1 MAQRV
6 TRRTVGLDVS
16 GLAASNDRKEVS
28 RFIVEHF
35 AHLNI
40 HAVQFV
46 GTIAKVTFAVEASKQ
61 QVICHQ
67 SISIN
72 GVQCAVR
79 GGGPRAQNVLIYNYP
94 VEGTEEPIRRKL
106 AAYGTVESVAF
117 RHWPHL
123 PNISDGVR
131 VVRMVRREAIPR
143 HLTIGDF
150 QVKIS
155 YAGQQQ
161 VCDLC
166 AAPGHI
172 ARVCPLKGK
181 CFQCGLEGHLSRDCP
196 QRAGYRARDDAVEVV
211 PDPTPAEARA
221 SGAPQAGSDV
231 DLRDNQLDE
240 LSQSILAPIRASI
253 PPVGSSLPADDVS
266 VDSIDGLNNGNDQ
279 ATHVDNVDVTVVNN
293 VVVNNKVNENSVNN
307 DIVGHNI
314 VNNNGSN
321 VVNNNLVVNESIVVN
336 SNLVENESTV
346 NNNVVGNNN
355 AGISTKDN
363 SVANQNSIEESN
375 YSPVSD
381 SVNIVDPGSSSLCAS
396 SLDSG
401 DENLVEPSSSE
412 LISSGVADMVM
423 EGASDSRKR
432 ALVEVSSDGESVDS
446 SPATVVK
453 SKLPV
458 RKQKGV
464 RKISTPAPS
473 GATPRALRSS
483 SLIPGLSRG
492 LKFAAAEWGRLS
504 KRS

>member
-1 MAQRV
+1 MAHRV

-28 RFIVEHF
+28 QFIVEHF
-35 AHLNI
+35 AHFNI

-67 SISIN
+67 SININ

-79 GGGPRAQNVLIYNYP
+79 GGGPRAQNVLVYNYP
-94 VEGTEEPIRRKL
+94 VEGDEESIRRKL
-106 AAYGTVESVAF
+106 TPYGTVESIAF

-123 PNISDGVR
+123 PNVSDGVR

-196 QRAGYRARDDAVEVV
+196 QRAGYRARDDVTENV
-211 PDPTPAEARA
+211 PDPTPAEAAVRA
-221 SGAPQAGSDV
+221 SGAPQAESDV

-240 LSQSILAPIRASI
+240 LSQSILAPVLAGI
-253 PPVGSSLPADDVS
+253 PPVGSSLPADNVS
-266 VDSIDGLNNGNDQ
+266 VDSID
-279 ATHVDNVDVTVVNN
+279 VDNVDNTVVNN
-293 VVVNNKVNENSVNN
+293 EVVNNKVNKNSVDN
-307 DIVGHNI
+307 DVV
-314 VNNNGSN
+314 VNDNESN
-321 VVNNNLVVNESIVVN
+321 VVNNNLVMKESIVVN
-336 SNLVENESTV
+336 NNLVANESTT
-346 NNNVVGNNN
+346 NNNVVEINGNNN
-355 AGISTKDN
+355 VEISEHG
-363 SVANQNSIEESN
+363 VAIQNSTDEPN

-401 DENLVEPSSSE
+401 DGNLVEPSSSE
-412 LISSGVADMVM
+412 LFSSGVADMVM
-423 EGASDSRKR
+423 EGVSDSRKR
-432 ALVEVSSDGESVDS
+432 AHTEVSSDGDSVDS

-464 RKISTPAPS
+464 RKPPAPVVS
-473 GATPRALRSS
+473 AATPRATRSS

-492 LKFAAAEWGRLS
+492 LKIAAAEWGRLA